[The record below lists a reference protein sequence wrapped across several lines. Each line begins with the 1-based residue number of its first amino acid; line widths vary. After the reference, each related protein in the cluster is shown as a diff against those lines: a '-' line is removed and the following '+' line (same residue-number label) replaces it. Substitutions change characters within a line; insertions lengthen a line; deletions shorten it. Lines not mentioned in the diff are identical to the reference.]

1 MGAADRPQRQ
11 LKPTQRA
18 RSGAT
23 RQTVTGVRPAS
34 KPIARRRKPKAKTSA
49 ATKVADAEEG
59 TAPDIIMK
67 EPDIPSIQEAAA
79 EPATADGSE
88 GADMEILEEE
98 LSEDD
103 GGVLDV
109 TDNIPTAIL
118 SKGTFVPDML
128 EEDLLVHVMIRG
140 RYHVGKIIRPKK
152 KALQSTCNTSKCNN
166 SRNRLNS
173 TVRYSTA

>member
-88 GADMEILEEE
+88 GAGMEIQEEE

-103 GGVLDV
+103 SGVLDARSIYV
-109 TDNIPTAIL
+109 DPPQADRLLCTAGSAKITAVRCE
-118 SKGTFVPDML
+118 GTF
-128 EEDLLVHVMIRG
+128 
-140 RYHVGKIIRPKK
+140 
-152 KALQSTCNTSKCNN
+152 
-166 SRNRLNS
+166 SRESAAECCRS
-173 TVRYSTA
+173 VQP